1 VSGRAGPAPRT
12 GTVARWSLHVALVAA
27 LGAFVVARDD
37 RTALVLLVPLALAPA
52 LRWRRAPRALVVLL
66 PAILRLA
73 LVGTLA
79 VAVLSRQLRFVN
91 EELGLRHGGILGW
104 TLGVLAV
111 LFMLGH
117 RIWPVS
123 TTLLPATVGVFVA
136 AGLKPGIGFFP
147 YFAAVG
153 AVALWAFAFVHGG
166 PRRLG
171 LPLAAFLATAALLA
185 AGTVWLLP
193 WAQPHVERAIARA
206 LPGATTG
213 LSGESRL
220 GEFGRLAVSDRVVLR
235 VWTSRPALLRAYVF
249 TTFDGR
255 EWSSGERRE
264 SRSEKPI
271 LPWAGETSG
280 TRLTGVSGSLF
291 VIPGDGE
298 PPFTGAGLAETR
310 ILQSVVADWPLL
322 VPASPRLVRAP
333 TTYLLR
339 SREGELRWPPYEPAR
354 LYAVLHDA
362 EGRADRAADEG
373 GSARASALA
382 LPGRID
388 PRLRVLAGALATDAR
403 FDRARLE
410 NTVAWLGSNLTYRLD
425 VGEFRTRDPLAEFLF
440 EKKGGYCEYFATA
453 AAVLLRLQGIPSRYV
468 KGFAV
473 GPENLVEGGFGV
485 AAHHLVREAD
495 AHAWVEAWIEGEGWV
510 EADPTPPGGLAA
522 GRRPKPGWLERLVEA
537 VRVHAARLRAR
548 VADEGLSGLLSLAEA
563 SAVALVDGLARHPRT
578 SGLVVALLLAVPSWR
593 RLRAW
598 WIRIRAAQ
606 RARRERRAAVPGE
619 LGVLLARVERHWA
632 RRGRPRPPAR
642 GLREHLEGLPSDVLA
657 PPEREASAE
666 VVDACYRAAYG
677 GALPPAA
684 QMERLQREV
693 ARLGPS

>member
-1 VSGRAGPAPRT
+1 VSRRAGPGPRT

-52 LRWRRAPRALVVLL
+52 LHWRGAPRALVALL
-66 PAILRLA
+66 PAMLRLA
-73 LVGTLA
+73 LGGTLA
-79 VAVLSRQLRFVN
+79 VAVLSRQLRLV
-91 EELGLRHGGILGW
+91 EEDLGLGYGGILGW

-111 LFMLGH
+111 LFILGH

-123 TTLLPATVGVFVA
+123 TTLLPAIVGVFVA
-136 AGLKPGIGFFP
+136 AALKPGIGFFP

-171 LPLAAFLATAALLA
+171 LPLGAFVATAALLA
-185 AGTVWLLP
+185 TGTFWLLP

-206 LPGATTG
+206 LPGAATG
-213 LSGESRL
+213 LSSESRL

-235 VWTSRPALLRAYVF
+235 VWTSRPGPLRAYVF
-249 TTFDGR
+249 TSFDGR

-264 SRSEKPI
+264 SWSGKPI
-271 LPWAGETSG
+271 LPWTGETSG
-280 TRLTGVSGSLF
+280 TRLAGVPGSLF

-298 PPFTGAGLAETR
+298 PPFTDAGLAETR

-322 VPASPRLVRAP
+322 VPVSPRLVRAP

-354 LYAVLHDA
+354 LYAILHDPR
-362 EGRADRAADEG
+362 GRADRAADEG
-373 GSARASALA
+373 RSARASALA
-382 LPGRID
+382 LPARID
-388 PRLRVLAGALATDAR
+388 PRLRVLAGALATDAHS
-403 FDRARLE
+403 DRARLE
-410 NTVAWLGSNLTYRLD
+410 NTVAWLRSNLTYSLD
-425 VGEFRTRDPLAEFLF
+425 VGEFTTRDPLAEFLF
-440 EKKGGYCEYFATA
+440 EKKSGYCDYFATA
-453 AAVLLRLQGIPSRYV
+453 AAVLLRLQGIPARYV

-473 GPENLVEGGFGV
+473 GPHNLVEGGFGV
-485 AAHHLVREAD
+485 AAHHVVREAD
-495 AHAWVEAWIEGEGWV
+495 AHAWVEAWIEDRGWV
-510 EADPTPPGGLAA
+510 EADPTPPDGLAA
-522 GRRPKPGWLERLVEA
+522 VRRRPGWVEGLLEA
-537 VRVHAARLRAR
+537 VRAQAAGLRAR
-548 VADEGLSGLLSLAEA
+548 LAHEGLGGLLSWAA
-563 SAVALVDGLARHPRT
+563 TGTVALLDGLARHPWT
-578 SGLVVALLLAVPSWR
+578 SGSVVALLLAVLSWR

-598 WIRIRAAQ
+598 WIRIRAA
-606 RARRERRAAVPGE
+606 RRVRRERRAAFPGE

-642 GLREHLEGLPSDVLA
+642 GLREHLEGLPSDVLP

-666 VVDACYRAAYG
+666 VVNACYRSAYG

-684 QMERLQREV
+684 EMECLRREV